1 MLESSVIA
9 QGLPHPVNLEAAR
22 ACEEAVR
29 RAGAVP
35 AVVAVVD
42 GVVRCG
48 LSADEVRRLATGP
61 DRRWKVGVGELAS
74 AVLQRAT
81 GGTTVSAT
89 CAVAAECGLPIF
101 ATGGIGGVHRGDAG
115 DVSADLGAL
124 ARYPGMVV
132 CAGAKSVLDLPR
144 TLEALEALGVPVLG
158 FGTSEFPAFYADRSG
173 LRSSTAPT
181 RPELA
186 AEALQAQRDRLGLTQ
201 AIVLTVPPPPEVA
214 LDRDEVDRAVVAAEA
229 EATRQGVTGKAV
241 TPFLLSRLV
250 EATGGRTLQ
259 ANVALLARNAR
270 VAAEIAVAYASSGAH
285 DRLEWLLLERF
296 QTPRRAPSSWWPA
309 PSGGHRRRAPRAAH
323 GCARAEPIEVW
334 VQERNAARA
343 NEVLALERA
352 STEPTRS
359 ARNAESRIL
368 HRLNGAGSVRP

>member
-1 MLESSVIA
+1 MEVTLSEEVAQARTRSAPIVVLESSVIA

-42 GVVRCG
+42 GAVRCG
-48 LSADEVRRLATGP
+48 LSTDEVRRLAQGP
-61 DRRWKVGVGELAS
+61 DRRWKIGVGDLAS

-115 DVSADLGAL
+115 DISADLGAL

-132 CAGAKSVLDLPR
+132 CTGAKSVLDLPR
-144 TLEALEALGVPVLG
+144 TLEALEALGIPVLG
-158 FGTSEFPAFYADRSG
+158 FGSSEFPAFYADRSG
-173 LRSSTAPT
+173 LTLEHRADT
-181 RPELA
+181 PELA
-186 AEALQAQRDRLGLTQ
+186 AEALHAQRDRLGLKQ
-201 AIVLTVPPPPEVA
+201 AILLTVPPPPEVA
-214 LDRDEVDRAVVAAEA
+214 LDRDEVDRALVAAEA

-250 EATGGRTLQ
+250 EATGGRTLR
-259 ANVALLARNAR
+259 ANVALLAKNAR
-270 VAAEIAVAYASSGAH
+270 VAAEIAVAYAK
-285 DRLEWLLLERF
+285 L
-296 QTPRRAPSSWWPA
+296 RRA
-309 PSGGHRRRAPRAAH
+309 
-323 GCARAEPIEVW
+323 
-334 VQERNAARA
+334 
-343 NEVLALERA
+343 
-352 STEPTRS
+352 
-359 ARNAESRIL
+359 
-368 HRLNGAGSVRP
+368 

>member
-1 MLESSVIA
+1 
-9 QGLPHPVNLEAAR
+9 
-22 ACEEAVR
+22 VR

-48 LSADEVRRLATGP
+48 LSADEVRRVAQGP
-61 DRRWKVGVGELAS
+61 ERRWKIGVGELAS

-89 CAVAAECGLPIF
+89 CAVAAECGLPVF

-132 CAGAKSVLDLPR
+132 CTGAKSVLDLPR

-158 FGTSEFPAFYADRSG
+158 FGSSEFPAFYADGSG
-173 LRSSTAPT
+173 LRLEHRADT
-181 RPELA
+181 PELA
-186 AEALQAQRDRLGLTQ
+186 AEALHAQRDRLGLEQ
-201 AIVLTVPPPPEVA
+201 AILLTVPPPPEVA
-214 LDRDEVDRAVVAAEA
+214 LDRDEIDRALVAAEG

-250 EATGGRTLQ
+250 EATGGRTLR
-259 ANVALLARNAR
+259 ANVALLVRNAR
-270 VAAEIAVAYASSGAH
+270 VAAEIAVAYARIRSSG
-285 DRLEWLLLERF
+285 
-296 QTPRRAPSSWWPA
+296 
-309 PSGGHRRRAPRAAH
+309 
-323 GCARAEPIEVW
+323 
-334 VQERNAARA
+334 
-343 NEVLALERA
+343 
-352 STEPTRS
+352 
-359 ARNAESRIL
+359 
-368 HRLNGAGSVRP
+368 